1 MRRAGAAA
9 GARAEE
15 AKNSSDDM
23 DYVERDDVL
32 DDLKKEEIDIMADD
46 TVPLKKGK
54 TNNQMMA
61 MTSDRSGIEK
71 ALNRSNISQS
81 QLDRSSV
88 KSSISRKRGAVTVE
102 EYIADKFGMQ
112 FTELVLLLSAEQQ
125 AEDSLEDTTVNH

>member
-1 MRRAGAAA
+1 
-9 GARAEE
+9 
-15 AKNSSDDM
+15 M

-88 KSSISRKRGAVTVE
+88 KSSLSRRRGAVTVE
-102 EYIADKFGMQ
+102 EYIAEKFGMQ
-112 FTELVLLLSAEQQ
+112 FTELVLLLSAE
-125 AEDSLEDTTVNH
+125 

>member
-9 GARAEE
+9 GGRAEE

-112 FTELVLLLSAEQQ
+112 FTELVLLLSAE
-125 AEDSLEDTTVNH
+125 

>member
-1 MRRAGAAA
+1 MRRAGTAA

-88 KSSISRKRGAVTVE
+88 KSSISRRRGAVTVE
-102 EYIADKFGMQ
+102 EYIAEKFGMQ
-112 FTELVLLLSAEQQ
+112 FTELVLLLSAE
-125 AEDSLEDTTVNH
+125 

>member
-1 MRRAGAAA
+1 MRRAGTAA

-88 KSSISRKRGAVTVE
+88 KSSLSRRRGAVTVE
-102 EYIADKFGMQ
+102 EYIAEKFGMQ
-112 FTELVLLLSAEQQ
+112 FTELVLLLSAE
-125 AEDSLEDTTVNH
+125 